1 MEIRTAIPGDL
12 DELMDFYAEM
22 SRALDKQDFLPHG
35 NRGGFPS
42 REMVADA
49 IRTEGQFVGVEDGRI
64 MAACFLSHDCDK
76 SYETAPWSV
85 RAPREQVAVLH
96 ALRVLPAYGGRGYS
110 RQLMEYAI
118 RAARARGQKT
128 LRLDCA
134 RGNDVPVRL
143 YRSCGFREVGTAV
156 ITYEDIGEPMEFR
169 LFELA
174 L

>member
-1 MEIRTAIPGDL
+1 MEIKAAAPGDL
-12 DELMDFYAEM
+12 DELMEFYAEM
-22 SRALDKQDFLPHG
+22 SRALDKEDFLPHG

-42 REMVADA
+42 REMVEDA
-49 IRTEGQFVGVEDGRI
+49 IRDGGQFVGVEDGRI
-64 MAACFLSHDCDK
+64 MAAYFLSHDCDK

-85 RAPREQVAVLH
+85 QAPREQVAVLH
-96 ALRVLPAYGGRGYS
+96 ALRVLPACGGRGCS
-110 RQLMEYAI
+110 RRLMEHAI
-118 RAARARGQKT
+118 RTARAWGQKA

-134 RGNDVPVRL
+134 RGNDVPAQL
-143 YRSCGFREVGTAV
+143 YRSCGFQEVGTAV

>member
-1 MEIRTAIPGDL
+1 MEIRTAVPGDL

-64 MAACFLSHDCDK
+64 MDACFLSRDCDK
-76 SYETAPWSV
+76 SYETAPWSI

-96 ALRVLPAYGGRGYS
+96 ALRVLPAWAGRGYA
-110 RQLMEYAI
+110 RAMVEHAI
-118 RAARARGQKT
+118 RTARAAGQKA
-128 LRLDCA
+128 LRLDCIE
-134 RGNDVPVRL
+134 GNDVPVRL
-143 YRSCGFREVGTAV
+143 YRACGFRYVDTV
-156 ITYEDIGEPMEFR
+156 PITYADIGVPRRFR
-169 LFELA
+169 LYELA

>member
-1 MEIRTAIPGDL
+1 
-12 DELMDFYAEM
+12 
-22 SRALDKQDFLPHG
+22 
-35 NRGGFPS
+35 
-42 REMVADA
+42 MVVDA
-49 IRTEGQFVGVEDGRI
+49 IRTGGQFVGVEDGRI

-76 SYETAPWSV
+76 SYETAPWSGPGAPGSSDGPP
-85 RAPREQVAVLH
+85 RAAGAAGLWRP
-96 ALRVLPAYGGRGYS
+96 RVLPTADGVCH
-110 RQLMEYAI
+110 

>member
-1 MEIRTAIPGDL
+1 MEIRAAVPGDR

-76 SYETAPWSV
+76 SYETAPWPV
-85 RAPREQVAVLH
+85 RAPRDQVTVLH
-96 ALRVLPAYGGRGYS
+96 AQCLLLSRPQKDHSLLLLRWLQR
-110 RQLMEYAI
+110 
-118 RAARARGQKT
+118 
-128 LRLDCA
+128 
-134 RGNDVPVRL
+134 
-143 YRSCGFREVGTAV
+143 
-156 ITYEDIGEPMEFR
+156 
-169 LFELA
+169 
-174 L
+174 